1 MTFILEEKKDE
12 FEMEDESDENGNDES
27 SVAELDDELR
37 KIKVI
42 WDRILREKSQILF
55 KILPMMRSHM
65 GIYFINRTYIYLH
78 IYIPIYIYIFI
89 HIYIYIYIYTYFCIH
104 IYNFTCTRIGIVLVL
119 LN

>member
-12 FEMEDESDENGNDES
+12 FEMEDEGDENSNDES

-65 GIYFINRTYIYLH
+65 GIYFINRTCIYLLH
-78 IYIPIYIYIFI
+78 SYLHSYL
-89 HIYIYIYIYTYFCIH
+89 HLHLC
-104 IYNFTCTRIGIVLVL
+104 
-119 LN
+119 

>member
-12 FEMEDESDENGNDES
+12 FEMEDEGDENSNEES

-42 WDRILREKSQILF
+42 WVRILREKSQILF

-78 IYIPIYIYIFI
+78 FYIPIYIYIFI

>member
-12 FEMEDESDENGNDES
+12 FEMEDEGDENSNDES

-65 GIYFINRTYIYLH
+65 GIYFINRTCIYLLH
-78 IYIPIYIYIFI
+78 SYLHSYLHLHLHLYLFL
-89 HIYIYIYIYTYFCIH
+89 HSYLYF
-104 IYNFTCTRIGIVLVL
+104 YVY
-119 LN
+119 